1 MKKRCMKKF
10 LVYILFFCSTGA
22 SFSQEDNNYKGTIK
36 VQKKGHLLKTV
47 YDNVNFRLVG
57 IDQYGNILDT
67 AVLEFKISVTIRGIF
82 HTEKNTG
89 PILSANMQ
97 ALLDRADNTTKI
109 FFDNIKA
116 KDRDGTLIDMPKFQY
131 TQDFRP
137 SDSE

>member
-1 MKKRCMKKF
+1 MKKCIF
-10 LVYILFFCSTGA
+10 LFVLSVILNNS
-22 SFSQEDNNYKGTIK
+22 SFAQEDNNYKGTIK
-36 VQKKGHLLKTV
+36 VQKKGHLVKTE

-67 AVLEFKISVTIRGIF
+67 AVLEFKISVTIKGIF
-82 HTEKNTG
+82 HSEKNTG

-97 ALLDRADNTTKI
+97 ALLDRSDNTTKI

-116 KDRDGTLIDMPKFQY
+116 KDRDGTLVDMPKFQY

-137 SDSE
+137 SDPE